1 MRALLGVLCLMLAL
15 PVLGVLGAWFALDA
29 AALDILSHQAG
40 TVLPGYV
47 LQTAALAVGVG
58 LGVMLLGT
66 ACAAAVSLFD
76 FAGRR
81 RRRRVAGTVRKMSC
95 TSSSTTSCAP
105 KCMRR

>member
-47 LQTAALAVGVG
+47 HDDLGYGSVLAG
-58 LGVMLLGT
+58 L
-66 ACAAAVSLFD
+66 AAVT
-76 FAGRR
+76 AGLWI
-81 RRRRVAGTVRKMSC
+81 GT
-95 TSSSTTSCAP
+95 TP
-105 KCMRR
+105 

>member
-81 RRRRVAGTVRKMSC
+81 LFEWALLLPLAMPAYVLAYAWTD
-95 TSSSTTSCAP
+95 AL
-105 KCMRR
+105 